1 MHSDLE
7 VALFLDATETL
18 FRIGDQL
25 HRQGFAIPAPP
36 QRHGVA
42 NADEIRE
49 RVLRGIN
56 PIAAMSLDDAIGI
69 RYGENPAG
77 RDLTVIAGVH
87 RGFLELMVAP
97 DIAQVEELRGR
108 RIGIDTETGYARA
121 LIELLRRASLRRD
134 HDFSVVRAGATNR
147 RFERLLSGE
156 IDAALLGSPFTD
168 LAKARQFRSLG
179 SVPDLLGGYQG
190 VVLLARAAWLNEH
203 HDQARSVVTC
213 LLEATRW
220 ARDPRNAESVLAM
233 LERCIDTPHTPETRQ
248 SILTTLFGPA
258 SQFLC
263 DGQIQAHDLQVVLD
277 LYNHDQGT
285 HLSRQ
290 DLLSWISQRTG
301 FGLTSE

>member
-7 VALFLDATETL
+7 VSLFVDATETL

-36 QRHGVA
+36 QWHGVA

-49 RVLRGIN
+49 RMLHGIN

-69 RYGENPAG
+69 RYGEDPAG
-77 RDLTVIAGVH
+77 HDLTVITGVH

-97 DIAQVEELRGR
+97 DIAQVEEVRGR

-147 RFERLLSGE
+147 R
-156 IDAALLGSPFTD
+156 
-168 LAKARQFRSLG
+168 
-179 SVPDLLGGYQG
+179 
-190 VVLLARAAWLNEH
+190 
-203 HDQARSVVTC
+203 
-213 LLEATRW
+213 
-220 ARDPRNAESVLAM
+220 SVLAM

-263 DGQIQAHDLQVVLD
+263 DGRIQAH
-277 LYNHDQGT
+277 
-285 HLSRQ
+285 
-290 DLLSWISQRTG
+290 DLLSWISQRTSS
-301 FGLTSE
+301 GLTSE